1 MTQFR
6 LQVYTAVLWI
16 MLGVMLAVATPGYV
30 GAEPVVYTADKWHTR
45 ILFTVD
51 HMGLSSYAGR
61 FTDFD
66 IDLVLDEEDLAN
78 SSVEFTVPVVSI
90 DTFNPELNGK
100 MPGEMF
106 FDADQ
111 YPELHFRS
119 TRVER
124 TGADTGRITGDLSI
138 KGKTLPAVF
147 DFTINGRVMHQYYKL
162 NNIGF
167 TATGTVDS
175 RAYGVNKL
183 PLWMVGSIVN
193 VTIEV
198 EAFEG
203 EKVPYYTE

>member
-1 MTQFR
+1 M
-6 LQVYTAVLWI
+6 
-16 MLGVMLAVATPGYV
+16 
-30 GAEPVVYTADKWHTR
+30 
-45 ILFTVD
+45 
-51 HMGLSSYAGR
+51 
-61 FTDFD
+61 
-66 IDLVLDEEDLAN
+66 
-78 SSVEFTVPVVSI
+78 
-90 DTFNPELNGK
+90 
-100 MPGEMF
+100 
-106 FDADQ
+106 
-111 YPELHFRS
+111 
-119 TRVER
+119 

-147 DFTINGRVMHQYYKL
+147 DFTINGKVMHQYYKL

-175 RAYGVNKL
+175 RAYGVNNL